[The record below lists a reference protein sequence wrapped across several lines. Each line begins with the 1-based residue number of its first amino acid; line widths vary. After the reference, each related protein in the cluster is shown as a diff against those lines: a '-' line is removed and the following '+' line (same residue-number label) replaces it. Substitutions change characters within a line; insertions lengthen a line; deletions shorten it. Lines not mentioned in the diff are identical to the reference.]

1 VTTRPPAA
9 PDPGAAG
16 TAAAPPAAPAAR
28 PGRGTAAASG
38 PGGRLPDAVRR
49 RVGVLVVSQVLG
61 GVGVASGIAVGGL
74 LAQQVSGST
83 SLSGL
88 AQTMGVLGAALLA
101 VPMAALARRRGRGPA
116 LATGYGFGL
125 VGGALAVAAA
135 VTDQFLLLL
144 LAITLFG
151 GGTAAGLQARYA
163 ATDGAPVHVRGR
175 LLSVVVWATTIGS
188 VVGPNLS
195 SVGGDLGRGLG
206 IPELAGPYLFSC
218 TAFALAGAVVLLLL
232 RRPDDDPGAAG
243 AGAGADGGHPVAPVA
258 RTGTADALRLVAR
271 LPAARAG
278 LVAVAGGQALMVAV
292 MVMTP
297 VHLGDHGASLRVVGF
312 VLSLHIA
319 GMYALSPV
327 VGWATD
333 RFGAIPVIG
342 AGVVVLAAAAATG
355 ASAGPMAH
363 SQVAVALTLL
373 GLGWSCTMVAGSSLL
388 SASVPAEVRTQVQ
401 GAGDLV
407 VGVTAAAAGALAGPV
422 LELAGYSW
430 LNVAALVV
438 LVPVVAAAVVARRSP
453 QPETQKHSG

>member
-1 VTTRPPAA
+1 VREPATA
-9 PDPGAAG
+9 VGPTGAAG
-16 TAAAPPAAPAAR
+16 GPTAVEPGPGTPPAL
-28 PGRGTAAASG
+28 RG
-38 PGGRLPDAVRR
+38 
-49 RVGVLVVSQVLG
+49 RVGVLVASQVLG

-116 LATGYGFGL
+116 LATGYACGL
-125 VGGALAVAAA
+125 LGGCLAVVAA
-135 VTDQFLLLL
+135 VTDQFLVLLM
-144 LAITLFG
+144 ATTLFG

-163 ATDGAPVHVRGR
+163 ATDGAPAHVRGR

-188 VVGPNLS
+188 VAGPNLS

-206 IPELAGPYLFSC
+206 IPALAGPYLFSC
-218 TAFALAGAVVLLLL
+218 TAFALAAAVVLLLL
-232 RRPDDDPGAAG
+232 RGPAGSPDE
-243 AGAGADGGHPVAPVA
+243 PVTHDARQAPV

-278 LVAVAGGQALMVAV
+278 LVAVAGGHALMVSV

-297 VHLGDHGASLRVVGF
+297 VHLGDHGASLRVVGL
-312 VLSLHIA
+312 VLSLHIV

-327 VGWATD
+327 VGWASD
-333 RFGAIPVIG
+333 RVGELPVVGVGVLVFGA
-342 AGVVVLAAAAATG
+342 AAVTG
-355 ASAGPMAH
+355 ASAGPAAH
-363 SQVAVALTLL
+363 AQVAVALTLL
-373 GLGWSCTMVAGSSLL
+373 GIGWSCTMVAGSALL
-388 SASVPAEVRTQVQ
+388 SASVPAAVRTQVQ

-422 LELAGYSW
+422 LELAGYAW
-430 LNVAALVV
+430 LNAAALLV
-438 LVPVVAAAVVARRSP
+438 LVPVVSAAVVARRHLRSAAA
-453 QPETQKHSG
+453 

>member
-1 VTTRPPAA
+1 MTTRPPAV
-9 PDPGAAG
+9 PDPGVAVLLPEATTARADP
-16 TAAAPPAAPAAR
+16 TAA
-28 PGRGTAAASG
+28 PGRTD
-38 PGGRLPDAVRR
+38 PRVPR
-49 RVGVLVVSQVLG
+49 RVVVLVASQVLG

-101 VPMAALARRRGRGPA
+101 VPLAGLARRRGRGPA
-116 LATGYGFGL
+116 LATGYACGL
-125 VGGALAVAAA
+125 AGGLLAIAAA
-135 VTDQFLLLL
+135 VTDQFWLLLV
-144 LAITLFG
+144 ATTLFG

-163 ATDGAPVHVRGR
+163 ATDGAPPHVRGR
-175 LLSVVVWATTIGS
+175 LLAVVVWATTIGS

-195 SVGGDLGRGLG
+195 SAGGDLGRRLSV
-206 IPELAGPYLFSC
+206 PALSGPYVFSC
-218 TAFALAGAVVLLLL
+218 VAFALAALVVLVLL
-232 RRPDDDPGAAG
+232 RGRVDEPAPGDG
-243 AGAGADGGHPVAPVA
+243 A
-258 RTGTADALRLVAR
+258 TATTVTKRSTAEVLRLVAS

-297 VHLGDHGASLRVVGF
+297 VHLGDHGATLRVVGL

-319 GMYALSPV
+319 AMYALSPV

-333 RFGAIPVIG
+333 RFGSVPVIG
-342 AGVVVLAAAAATG
+342 VGVLVLGAAAATG

-363 SQVAVALTLL
+363 SQIAVALVLL
-373 GLGWSCTMVAGSSLL
+373 GLGWSCTMVAGSALL
-388 SASVPAEVRTQVQ
+388 SSSVPAEVRTQVQ

-407 VGVTAAAAGALAGPV
+407 VGVTAATAGALAGPV

-430 LNVAALVV
+430 LNLAALVV
-438 LVPVVAAAVVARRSP
+438 LVPVVATAVLARRVPSP
-453 QPETQKHSG
+453 TGA

>member
-1 VTTRPPAA
+1 MTTRPPAVPDPA
-9 PDPGAAG
+9 AGGAVLDPGAKG
-16 TAAAPPAAPAAR
+16 TAPRQVDP
-28 PGRGTAAASG
+28 T
-38 PGGRLPDAVRR
+38 VRR
-49 RVGVLVVSQVLG
+49 RVGVLVASQVLG

-101 VPMAALARRRGRGPA
+101 VPLAALARTRGRGPA
-116 LATGYGFGL
+116 LATGYGFGVL
-125 VGGALAVAAA
+125 GGVLAIAAA
-135 VTDQFLLLL
+135 VTDQFWLLLV
-144 LAITLFG
+144 ATTLFG

-163 ATDGAPVHVRGR
+163 ATDGAPAHVRGQ

-195 SVGGDLGRGLG
+195 SVGGDVGRRLSV
-206 IPELAGPYLFSC
+206 PALSGPYLFSC
-218 TAFALAGAVVLLLL
+218 TAFTLAALVVLLLL
-232 RRPDDDPGAAG
+232 RGPVDGAVPAVTDR
-243 AGAGADGGHPVAPVA
+243 ATVPPTVRRSTVDV
-258 RTGTADALRLVAR
+258 LRLVAS

-297 VHLGDHGASLRVVGF
+297 VHLGDHGATLRVVGL

-327 VGWATD
+327 VGWASD
-333 RFGAIPVIG
+333 RFGPLRVV
-342 AGVVVLAAAAATG
+342 GVGVLVLGAAATTG

-363 SQVAVALTLL
+363 TQVAVALVLL
-373 GLGWSCTMVAGSSLL
+373 GLGWSCTMVAGSALL
-388 SASVPAEVRTQVQ
+388 SSSVPAEVRTQVQ

-407 VGVTAAAAGALAGPV
+407 VGVAAALAGALAGPV
-422 LELAGYSW
+422 LELAGYAW
-430 LNVAALVV
+430 LNLAALVL
-438 LVPVVAAAVVARRSP
+438 LVPVVAAAVLARRAP
-453 QPETQKHSG
+453 VRAPA

>member
-1 VTTRPPAA
+1 MTTRPPAV
-9 PDPGAAG
+9 PDPGVAG
-16 TAAAPPAAPAAR
+16 L
-28 PGRGTAAASG
+28 
-38 PGGRLPDAVRR
+38 LPDATTAWPDPTLAPGRSDPRVPR
-49 RVGVLVVSQVLG
+49 RVAVLVASQVLG

-101 VPMAALARRRGRGPA
+101 VPLAALARRRGRGPA
-116 LATGYGFGL
+116 LATGYACGL
-125 VGGALAVAAA
+125 AGGLLAIAAA
-135 VTDQFLLLL
+135 VTDQFWLLLV
-144 LAITLFG
+144 ATTLFG

-163 ATDGAPVHVRGR
+163 ATDGAAPHVSGR

-195 SVGGDLGRGLG
+195 SAGGDLGRRLSV
-206 IPELAGPYLFSC
+206 PALSGPYVFSC
-218 TAFALAGAVVLLLL
+218 VAFTLAALVVLVLL
-232 RRPDDDPGAAG
+232 RGPVDEPAS
-243 AGAGADGGHPVAPVA
+243 ADGAIATTVAE
-258 RTGTADALRLVAR
+258 RSTAEVLRLVAS

-297 VHLGDHGASLRVVGF
+297 VHLGDHGATLRVVGL

-333 RFGAIPVIG
+333 RFGSMPVIG
-342 AGVVVLAAAAATG
+342 VGVLVLGAAAATG

-363 SQVAVALTLL
+363 SQIAVALVLL
-373 GLGWSCTMVAGSSLL
+373 GLGWSCTMVAGSALL
-388 SASVPAEVRTQVQ
+388 SSSVPAEVRTQVQ

-407 VGVTAAAAGALAGPV
+407 VGVAAATAGALAGPV

-438 LVPVVAAAVVARRSP
+438 LVPVVATAVLARRVPSP
-453 QPETQKHSG
+453 AGA